1 MIWVELDAEPLVQLY
16 ADPATRSA
24 LDANYARLPLLDSVS
39 PIRSDIDGEAPNAT
53 VTLINTSAEAS
64 ELLAARPPLGAALR
78 VIDDGVVVFSG
89 LIAQIRLAADVA
101 TLQVEA

>member
-24 LDANYARLPLLDSVS
+24 LDANYARLPLLDSIS
-39 PIRSDIDGEAPNAT
+39 PIRSDVDGESANLT
-53 VTLINTSAEAS
+53 ITLINTAAEAS
-64 ELLAARPPLGAALR
+64 ELLASRPPLGAALR
-78 VIDDGVVVFSG
+78 VIDDGVVMFSG

>member
-39 PIRSDIDGEAPNAT
+39 PIRSDVDGESANVT
-53 VTLINTSAEAS
+53 ITLINTGAEAS
-64 ELLAARPPLGAALR
+64 ELLTDRPPLGAAVR
-78 VIDDGVVVFSG
+78 VVEDGVVLFSG
-89 LIAQIRLAADVA
+89 LVSQIRLAADVA